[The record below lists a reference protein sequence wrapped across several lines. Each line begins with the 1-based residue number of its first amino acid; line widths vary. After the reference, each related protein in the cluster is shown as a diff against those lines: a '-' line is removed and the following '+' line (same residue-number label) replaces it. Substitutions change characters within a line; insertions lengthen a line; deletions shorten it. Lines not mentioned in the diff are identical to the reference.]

1 MRKWFQNQ
9 YPWFKVAVCAISILV
24 HLSTLVSDVVSFWIL
39 KLHNFFLPKAISR
52 LMRNIN
58 PLTGRISTVLT
69 YNIVLTYK
77 ALVIWKYEWV
87 FLLLIIYFEDK
98 FSFKNEFKNKNIITY
113 LLISNNKNII
123 TYLFQI
129 PCL

>member
-1 MRKWFQNQ
+1 M
-9 YPWFKVAVCAISILV
+9 AVYAFSILV
-24 HLSTLVSDVVSFWIL
+24 PLSTLVSDVVPFWIL
-39 KLHNFFLPKAISR
+39 ELCNFFMPKAISR

-58 PLTGRISTVLT
+58 PLTGLISTVLT

-77 ALVIWKYEWV
+77 ALVIWKIEWV
-87 FLLLIIYFEDK
+87 FLLLLIYFEDK